1 MWNRSQEDLSGHD
14 GERFT
19 ARSCHDAV
27 VLPYAAYLRV
37 YEPLTAFP
45 EPDRSLWAAYAVSDT
60 RPRRVS
66 ALDVEH
72 TMALWRLVA
81 VPPIVAPV
89 GESADAY
96 VRRAEDVTY
105 ICPWETRLRSWLA
118 FDRFRAG
125 MSERLADMFVP
136 QRVAEQVDGAFEG
149 WKRQAGGLSPHI
161 LSSTWQI
168 PLAWFVPFVAAERW
182 LVLGG
187 ENESA
192 ATESGANAS
201 GEDASGQNESGQ
213 NEGGQNESGSGGPM
227 TAVTRTLIYVTPMAQ
242 ARRRVARALNVVRRH
257 AGEGFEIGEVESVGR
272 WLEEFHPH
280 SLVELDYGGLV
291 HILDDAALRAD
302 ESVAEVA
309 AAVTGMETG
318 QAELALAMYK
328 RVVARWR
335 VVRALESAN

>member
-1 MWNRSQEDLSGHD
+1 
-14 GERFT
+14 
-19 ARSCHDAV
+19 

-45 EPDRSLWAAYAVSDT
+45 EPDRSIWAAYAASGK
-60 RPRRVS
+60 RPRRVG

-72 TMALWRLVA
+72 IRALWRLIA
-81 VPPIVAPV
+81 VPPIIAPTR
-89 GESADAY
+89 ESRDAY

-105 ICPWETRLRSWLA
+105 ICPWETRLRSWLGFGA
-118 FDRFRAG
+118 FRAG
-125 MSERLADMFVP
+125 MSEQLADMFVP
-136 QRVAEQVDGAFEG
+136 ERVAEQADEAFEG
-149 WKRQAGGLSPHI
+149 WKGRAGTLSPHI
-161 LSSTWQI
+161 LSSTWQV
-168 PLAWFVPFVAAERW
+168 PLAWFVPFVAKERW

-187 ENESA
+187 
-192 ATESGANAS
+192 
-201 GEDASGQNESGQ
+201 QNET
-213 NEGGQNESGSGGPM
+213 GSGGPT
-227 TAVTRTLIYVTPMAQ
+227 TATPTRTLIYVTPMAQ
-242 ARRRVARALNVVRRH
+242 ARRRVARALNVVRRQ
-257 AGEGFEIGEVESVGR
+257 AGEGFDLSEVESVGR

-291 HILDDAALRAD
+291 HLLDDAALRAD

>member
-1 MWNRSQEDLSGHD
+1 M
-14 GERFT
+14 
-19 ARSCHDAV
+19 
-27 VLPYAAYLRV
+27 PYAAYLRI
-37 YEPLTAFP
+37 YEPLNAFP
-45 EPDRSLWAAYAVSDT
+45 EPEKSIWAAYAASDK
-60 RPRRVS
+60 RPRRVG

-72 TMALWRLVA
+72 MHALRRLIA
-81 VPPIVAPV
+81 VPPIVAPFR
-89 GESADAY
+89 ESRDAY

-125 MSERLADMFVP
+125 MSERLAEMFVP
-136 QRVAEQVDGAFEG
+136 QRVTEQADGAFG
-149 WKRQAGGLSPHI
+149 RWKRQAGTLSPHI
-161 LSSTWQI
+161 LSSTWQV
-168 PLAWFVPFVAAERW
+168 PLAWFVPFVAKERW

-187 ENESA
+187 HDETA
-192 ATESGANAS
+192 G
-201 GEDASGQNESGQ
+201 
-213 NEGGQNESGSGGPM
+213 GGPT
-227 TAVTRTLIYVTPMAQ
+227 TATPVRTLIYVTPMAQ
-242 ARRRVARALNVVRRH
+242 ARRRVARALSAVRRH
-257 AGEGFEIGEVESVGR
+257 PGESLDAGEVESVGR

-309 AAVTGMETG
+309 AAITGMETG
-318 QAELALAMYK
+318 QAELAVAMHK

>member
-1 MWNRSQEDLSGHD
+1 
-14 GERFT
+14 
-19 ARSCHDAV
+19 

-37 YEPLTAFP
+37 YEPLNAFP
-45 EPDRSLWAAYAVSDT
+45 EPEKSIWAAYAVSDK
-60 RPRRVS
+60 RPKRVG

-72 TMALWRLVA
+72 TRALRRLIA
-81 VPPIVAPV
+81 VPPIVAPLR
-89 GESADAY
+89 ESRDAY

-125 MSERLADMFVP
+125 MSEQLAEMFVP
-136 QRVAEQVDGAFEG
+136 QRVAEQSDFAFDG
-149 WKRQAGGLSPHI
+149 WKRQSGTLTPHI
-161 LSSTWQI
+161 LSSTWQV

-187 ENESA
+187 HDESA
-192 ATESGANAS
+192 G
-201 GEDASGQNESGQ
+201 
-213 NEGGQNESGSGGPM
+213 GGPT
-227 TAVTRTLIYVTPMAQ
+227 TATPVRTLIYVTPMVQ
-242 ARRRVARALNVVRRH
+242 ARRRVARARAVVRRH
-257 AGEGFEIGEVESVGR
+257 TGDGGLDLGEIESVGR

-291 HILDDAALRAD
+291 HLLDDAALRAD

-309 AAVTGMETG
+309 AAITGMETG
-318 QAELALAMYK
+318 QAELAVAMHK
-328 RVVARWR
+328 RVIARWS

>member
-1 MWNRSQEDLSGHD
+1 M
-14 GERFT
+14 
-19 ARSCHDAV
+19 
-27 VLPYAAYLRV
+27 LPYAAYLRV

-45 EPDRSLWAAYAVSDT
+45 EPDRSIWAAYAASGK
-60 RPRRVS
+60 RPRRVG

-72 TMALWRLVA
+72 TRALWRLIA
-81 VPPIVAPV
+81 VPPIIAPTR
-89 GESADAY
+89 ESRDAY

-105 ICPWETRLRSWLA
+105 ICPWETRLRSWLGFGA
-118 FDRFRAG
+118 FRAG
-125 MSERLADMFVP
+125 MSEQLADMFVP
-136 QRVAEQVDGAFEG
+136 ERVAEQADEAFEG
-149 WKRQAGGLSPHI
+149 WKGRAGTLSPHI
-161 LSSTWQI
+161 LSSTWQV
-168 PLAWFVPFVAAERW
+168 PLAWFVPFVAKERW

-187 ENESA
+187 
-192 ATESGANAS
+192 
-201 GEDASGQNESGQ
+201 QNET
-213 NEGGQNESGSGGPM
+213 GSGGPT
-227 TAVTRTLIYVTPMAQ
+227 TATPTRTLIYVTPMAQ
-242 ARRRVARALNVVRRH
+242 ARRRVARSLNVVRRQ
-257 AGEGFEIGEVESVGR
+257 AGEGFDLSEVESVGR

-291 HILDDAALRAD
+291 HLLDDAALRAD